1 MKAVSIAV
9 IGNGRWARALSV
21 RLKHN
26 QKQWRSRIRRAMLY
40 QPPPDLPRLATF
52 AEPSEIAMRVPV
64 IPAKKSGGGGDETLQ
79 MTADALMFA
88 AGEVYADS
96 IDIAELREADLL
108 LLAVPASK
116 VKPLLKSISGIL
128 RPDQAMVHAIGS
140 FAPIEGAGRQ
150 MMLPVSELIKR
161 ETPITQI
168 GAIAG
173 PALAED
179 LEEEVPCARHRQCK
193 SRRGR
198 DAVPS
203 RLHGPQVRV
212 YVSSDLIGV
221 EVARA
226 LVGVYAFAVGVAEAM
241 ELGPAVR
248 SLLIARGVA
257 EMGRLAAAFGGTGKD
272 DARAGRTWRAGHRH
286 RAARRTGPFQ
296 PGKRSAKAHRLGSG
310 TSRSIA
316 HAMLSQIREGHMHSQ
331 RTRPTL
337 PIVSALYR
345 WVGGRHDL
353 RASITDLIE
362 KGSLPALIPRRGAAC
377 CRAPNYSCR

>member
-52 AEPSEIAMRVPV
+52 AEPSEMAMRVPTL
-64 IPAKKSGGGGDETLQ
+64 PAKKSGGGGDETLQ

-96 IDIAELREADLL
+96 IEVGELREADLL
-108 LLAVPASK
+108 VLAVPASK
-116 VKPLLKSISGIL
+116 VKPLLKSLVGIL
-128 RPDQAMVHAIGS
+128 RPEQAIVHAIGS

-150 MMLPVSELIKR
+150 TMLPVSELIKR
-161 ETPITQI
+161 ETPVTQI
-168 GAIAG
+168 GALAG
-173 PALAED
+173 PGLAED
-179 LEEEVPCARHRQCK
+179 LEEDIPVAMVAGSASPDVGAMLYQ
-193 SRRGR
+193 
-198 DAVPS
+198 A
-203 RLHGPQVRV
+203 LHGPHVRV

-226 LVGVYAFAVGVAEAM
+226 LVGVYAFAIGVAEAM

-257 EMGRLAAAFGGTGKD
+257 EMGRIAAAFGGQEKTMLGPAGLGELVVATERRGAPDFQLGKLIGKG
-272 DARAGRTWRAGHRH
+272 ASLGE
-286 RAARRTGPFQ
+286 AARQIDR
-296 PGKRSAKAHRLGSG
+296 ACDALN
-310 TSRSIA
+310 
-316 HAMLSQIREGHMHSQ
+316 MIREGHMHSQ
-331 RTRPTL
+331 RLRLTL

-362 KGSLPALIPRRGAAC
+362 KDLFLL
-377 CRAPNYSCR
+377 